1 VTNVTSTGKKL
12 NCRTCADSAVRVQG
26 MERTLILG
34 VGNILQKDDGIGVF
48 VVNQLL
54 ESGMEL
60 PGHVDIMDGG
70 TAGLDLIPIMYE
82 YDRIIIIDA
91 LKVADHPGSVYR
103 FTPEYLL
110 SSSSRVSLH
119 EIGISEILNMLK
131 IQGANPEVEIIGI
144 VPEDIETLEIAISPA
159 VADAVPRVMDLILE
173 AVGQNVKRV

>member
-1 VTNVTSTGKKL
+1 MTNVTSTEKKL
-12 NCRTCADSAVRVQG
+12 DYRTCADSAGRMQG

-48 VVNQLL
+48 VVNKLRD
-54 ESGMEL
+54 SGMQI

-173 AVGQNVKRV
+173 AVGQNV